1 MLKLSLPSSLKS
13 FAISFRHNSPGFPW
27 FVWFCF
33 SVESKLRFIRI
44 LLFWSCLDLSPVPND
59 LAKFEP
65 YKRLLVAKRESAQA
79 SSTKPARR
87 LHCLS
92 AINYPRQAAR
102 TGELEERKR
111 GGKRVKKWVQF
122 SFRSPL
128 DEWASEQGREYI
140 ISPLIGTHFHHH
152 NSAFKNRE
160 KRWNTVPYIPAVT
173 LLRVLPAV

>member
-1 MLKLSLPSSLKS
+1 MEERPVGHSDFDVMRDGGAQLKAYQCVK
-13 FAISFRHNSPGFPW
+13 
-27 FVWFCF
+27 
-33 SVESKLRFIRI
+33 SKLRFNRI

-65 YKRLLVAKRESAQA
+65 YKRLLVAKRERAQA

-87 LHCLS
+87 LHCLR
-92 AINYPRQAAR
+92 AINYPRQPAR

-128 DEWASEQGREYI
+128 DE
-140 ISPLIGTHFHHH
+140 
-152 NSAFKNRE
+152 
-160 KRWNTVPYIPAVT
+160 
-173 LLRVLPAV
+173 

>member
-1 MLKLSLPSSLKS
+1 MEECPVGHSDFDVMRDGGAQLK
-13 FAISFRHNSPGFPW
+13 AYQR
-27 FVWFCF
+27 
-33 SVESKLRFIRI
+33 SKLRFIRI

-87 LHCLS
+87 LHCLR

-128 DEWASEQGREYI
+128 DE
-140 ISPLIGTHFHHH
+140 
-152 NSAFKNRE
+152 
-160 KRWNTVPYIPAVT
+160 
-173 LLRVLPAV
+173 